1 MKKTLLVLLIISLLL
16 VACGTSSIEIVPET
30 ESKDIS
36 QNDESQFSDYADFV
50 EVRKTVKTHT
60 LNGRC
65 RTVSGGEK
73 TGEGIVL

>member
-1 MKKTLLVLLIISLLL
+1 MIMYSNFCHTTVAKKHHL
-16 VACGTSSIEIVPET
+16 
-30 ESKDIS
+30 
-36 QNDESQFSDYADFV
+36 
-50 EVRKTVKTHT
+50 RKTVKTHT